1 MSAYLK
7 VFGLGSGLLIGA
19 MGMATNVQAQP
30 LNVVYPPNG
39 HETTAA
45 QIFLIGTATPGGNVT
60 VNGQSLER
68 SPAGHFA
75 PSFPLQLG
83 ENVFT
88 LRHGSE
94 TLTLNVTRLAETPSV
109 PLGVAFVA
117 DSLVPAVN
125 IARLPNQPICLG
137 AIAPP
142 NATVSVTLAGQTIP
156 LAPQPNQALVPPNSA
171 VLTDRNQPILGSTAQ
186 SYQGC
191 TTFDPGLSRSNPA
204 NSGSAN
210 LGVIRSVALP
220 QGTNLGQP
228 TYQLRLNGQ
237 TLQQQALGTVE
248 LLSVDAPRVVAV
260 TADPGTART
269 GPSTDYSRLTPLPQG
284 TQASVVGI
292 EGDWLQ
298 LDYGGW
304 IRTRETAA
312 IASTVPPR
320 TLIRGIRSRQVD
332 GWTEVVF
339 PLQVPVPISLQQGD
353 RHFTLTL
360 YNTTAQTDTIFVPA
374 DTVIQRLDWQQLTP
388 GQVEYRFNLKSAQQ
402 WGYKLRYEGTSL
414 VLSLRHPPLL
424 VRTRDQTL
432 AGVRVL
438 IDPGHGGA
446 DDLGARG
453 PTGYPEKDAVLV
465 VGNRLR
471 DRLTALGAT
480 VIMTREQDIDL
491 DPNARAALV
500 TQQEPDLALSLHFN
514 ALPDD
519 GDAINTSGIG
529 TFWYQSQSYG
539 LAQFLHDYL
548 VENLDR
554 PSYGVFWNN
563 LALTRPTVTPAVLI
577 ELGFMINPTEFEW
590 ITDVAAQ
597 EKLADTLA
605 TGIEAWLQTT
615 ADPSGGGR

>member
-339 PLQVPVPISLQQGD
+339 PLQVPVPISLHQGD

-414 VLSLRHPPLL
+414 VLSSRHPPLL